1 MKNKRITALVSL
13 LLMITGCSS
22 LNSNQ
27 STPLSSGGYAAI
39 LPFETSDMRVK
50 HSGLFTSLDA
60 RIQMEEGLMELS
72 KQHFNPSSVGFKN
85 HVFLTYDEL
94 DASDG
99 SRGLL
104 GTTRDDNPNG
114 LNPSFDEEFDTGNG
128 KVAGVTILVDIYELD
143 WYSNDT
149 LKGISVGMVVNDEVV
164 SADGKAVS
172 ITDEKLKNYVKVSS
186 AKLVSYMRQRFNEIA
201 SDIPIYIAA
210 FRLDSSDSAAS
221 IGGYFYDGYYVGS
234 QGSFGNID
242 EQWVSFPS
250 AKFTEMD
257 EELSKQYDDYESK
270 VSMVLAD
277 YSYITGTVKFEKQTP
292 VQMNINVETHGKT
305 AGEILAVTQ
314 SIRENLS
321 IFTETSCNYI
331 VRVSNN
337 GTVYA
342 MLQREAGSTDVKVIT
357 TIS

>member
-1 MKNKRITALVSL
+1 MKNKRMAALLSL
-13 LLMITGCSS
+13 LLLITGCSS
-22 LNSNQ
+22 LNSHQ
-27 STPLSSGGYAAI
+27 SEPLSSGGYAAI

-50 HSGLFTSLDA
+50 HSGLFTDLDA
-60 RIQMEEGLMELS
+60 RIQMEEGLMDLS

-114 LNPSFDEEFDTGNG
+114 LNPSYDEEFDTGNG

-143 WYSNDT
+143 WYSNDK

-164 SADGKAVS
+164 SSDGKAVA

-186 AKLVSYMRQRFNEIA
+186 AKLVSYMRQRFNEIGT
-201 SDIPIYIAA
+201 DIPIYIAA
-210 FRLDSSDSAAS
+210 FRLDSSEDAAS

-234 QGSFGNID
+234 QGTFGNID

-250 AKFTEMD
+250 TYFTELD
-257 EELSKQYDDYESK
+257 EELSKQYDDYEAK
-270 VSMVLAD
+270 ISMVLAD

-292 VQMNINVETHGKT
+292 VRMNINVETHGKT

-314 SIRENLS
+314 SIRENLV
-321 IFTETSCNYI
+321 IFTNTSCNYI

-337 GTVYA
+337 GTIYA
-342 MLQREAGSTDVKVIT
+342 MLQRDAGTTDVKVIT